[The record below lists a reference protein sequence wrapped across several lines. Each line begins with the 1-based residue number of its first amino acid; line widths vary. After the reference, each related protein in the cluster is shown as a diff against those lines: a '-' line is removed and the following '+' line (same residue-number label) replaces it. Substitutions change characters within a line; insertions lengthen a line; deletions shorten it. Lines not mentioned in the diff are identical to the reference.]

1 MGNASIYS
9 KLDWRLIIYYLILVV
24 FGWLNIYS
32 SVHAENSILFDFSQR
47 YGMHFIWMCIAFGL
61 AIAIIFVIPSK
72 IYHGLAWWLYI
83 LMIGLLLVTLVIG
96 VEVKG
101 SRSWISLGGIQFQPA
116 EFSKITTALALSA
129 LMGKYGFVFKRTNC
143 WLKAFAT
150 IGIPMLL
157 ILMEKETGS
166 MLVYIG
172 FALVFYREGMSGWFL
187 LAGLFAILE
196 FILGLVFS
204 PYVAM
209 LVLTGTFLLIYFIR
223 NKQVLTGGII
233 TVVAITLLA
242 FLPKLLAVEAIAAKN
257 PFPAE
262 VWMAIV
268 CCAACIFVIMK
279 DLLMRAK
286 DKFMR
291 NLLICYLL
299 FTGFIFS
306 VQFIFNN
313 VLQDH
318 QRARIEVL
326 LGMKDD
332 PKGVG
337 YNVHQSLIAIGS
349 GGLFGKGYMQGTQTR
364 FDFVPEQTTDFIFCT
379 IGEEWGFVGS
389 FGVLLLYFL
398 LLMRILNKAEQNAD
412 AFTRIYGYCVASCL
426 LMHIFINICMTI
438 GLMPVIGIPL
448 PFLSYGGSSL
458 LAFTILLFIF
468 IRLDLD
474 QWRYLKH

>member
-1 MGNASIYS
+1 MGGGSIYH

-24 FGWLNIYS
+24 FGWLNIFS

-47 YGMHFIWMCIAFGL
+47 YGMHFIWMCISIVL
-61 AIAIIFVIPSK
+61 AAAIIFIVPSK
-72 IYHGLAWWLYI
+72 LYNATAWVFYA
-83 LMIGLLLVTLVIG
+83 LMILLLLATIVIG
-96 VEVKG
+96 VEIKG
-101 SRSWISLGGIQFQPA
+101 SKSWISLGGFQFQPA
-116 EFSKITTALALSA
+116 EFSKITTSLALAA
-129 LMGKYGFVFKRTNC
+129 LMGKYGFVFKRTDC
-143 WLKAFAT
+143 WVKACAT
-150 IGIPMLL
+150 IGLPMLL
-157 ILMEKETGS
+157 ILLEKETGS
-166 MLVYIG
+166 MLVYLG
-172 FALVFYREGMSGWFL
+172 FLLVFFREGMSGWFL

-204 PYVAM
+204 PLVAVI
-209 LVLTGTFLLIYFIR
+209 VLTGSFLLLYFIR
-223 NKQVLTGGII
+223 QRQAIPGII
-233 TVVAITLLA
+233 VTALAVTFMA
-242 FLPKLLAVEAIAAKN
+242 FLPKILNTDALVVKN
-257 PFPAE
+257 PFRAE
-262 VWMAIV
+262 IWIALI
-268 CCAACIFVIMK
+268 CCAASLIV
-279 DLLMRAK
+279 LAK
-286 DKFMR
+286 DIILRYKNQFLHF
-291 NLLICYLL
+291 LLLSYIV

-349 GGLFGKGYMQGTQTR
+349 GGLFGKGFMQGTQTR

-379 IGEEWGFVGS
+379 IGEEWGFAGS
-389 FGVLLLYFL
+389 LAVLVLYFL
-398 LLMRILNKAEQNAD
+398 LLMRIFNKAEQNSD
-412 AFTRIYGYCVASCL
+412 NFTRIYGYCVASCL
-426 LMHIFINICMTI
+426 LMHILINICMTI

-458 LAFTILLFIF
+458 VAFTILLFIF

-474 QWRYLKH
+474 QWKYLRQ